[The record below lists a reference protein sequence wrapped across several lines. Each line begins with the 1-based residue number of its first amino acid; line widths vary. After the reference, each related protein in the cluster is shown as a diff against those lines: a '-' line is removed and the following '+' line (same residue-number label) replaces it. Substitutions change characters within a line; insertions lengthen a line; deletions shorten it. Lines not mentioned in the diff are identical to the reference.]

1 MGDRTGLEARR
12 TVPLIVASA
21 IIMQQIDSTA
31 LATALPSIAE
41 SFGEPALRLHSA
53 ITIYLLSLGVFLPIS
68 SWVADRFGA
77 RLVFCAA
84 IGIFALA
91 SLACAASTNLA
102 TMVLARAV
110 QGFGGA
116 LMLPVGRLI
125 LVRSV
130 TQRELVSAMILMS
143 LPSAIGPAV
152 GPLLGGFIT
161 SISSWRWIFWI
172 NLPVAALGILLT
184 LLFIKDVEP
193 GPRQRFDVPGFLLSG
208 AGIGALIL
216 ALDAASHGRYG
227 EAGGLAA
234 AGLAATWLYVRHAR
248 REPDAILDLRLFRFP
263 TFRASMLGGSLF
275 RTGFSA
281 LPFMLPLL
289 MQEVFGYSPLESGT
303 ITFVSAIGAFGMRT
317 VMKRILKRIG
327 FRRVLVWNALIAAAS
342 MAAYAGFTPGTAP
355 WLMMLV
361 IFLGGV
367 VRALQFTSINTLAFA
382 DVSAP
387 EMGHATALSQMAQR
401 VSQSLGVAFAATLLH
416 LFNGGGT
423 HLSGFAFEAA
433 FLVIAA
439 TAALSCLSFVT
450 LPPTAGD
457 VLAGRSEPPRD
468 ETAAAR

>member
-1 MGDRTGLEARR
+1 MEARK

-31 LATALPSIAE
+31 LATAIPAIAE

-53 ITIYLLSLGVFLPIS
+53 ITIYLLSLGVFLPMS

-77 RLVFCAA
+77 RRVFCAA
-84 IGIFALA
+84 IGIFTLA
-91 SLACAASTNLA
+91 SLLCAASTDLT

-130 TQRELVSAMILMS
+130 SQQELVSAMILMS
-143 LPSAIGPAV
+143 LPTAIGPAI

-161 SISSWRWIFWI
+161 GVSSWRWIFWI
-172 NLPVAALGILLT
+172 NLPVGALGILLT
-184 LLFIKDVEP
+184 LLFIKDVE
-193 GPRQRFDVPGFLLSG
+193 GGIRQRFDMRGFLLSG
-208 AGIGALIL
+208 TGIGALIL
-216 ALDAASHGRYG
+216 GLDAASHGRYG
-227 EAGGLAA
+227 EAVLLAV
-234 AGLAATWLYVRHAR
+234 AGLAATGLYVRHAAR
-248 REPDAILDLRLFRFP
+248 VPDAILDLKLFRFA
-263 TFRASMLGGSLF
+263 TFRASLLGGSLF
-275 RTGFSA
+275 RIGFAA

-289 MQEVFGYSPLESGT
+289 MQEVFGYSPLQSGA
-303 ITFVSAIGAFGMRT
+303 ITFVSAVGAFGMRT
-317 VMKRILKRIG
+317 VMRRILRRIG
-327 FRRVLVWNALIAAAS
+327 FRRVLVWNALIAAIS
-342 MAAYAGFTPGTAP
+342 MASYASFSPGTAP
-355 WLMMLV
+355 WIMMLI

-382 DVSAP
+382 DITAP

-401 VSQSLGVAFAATLLH
+401 VSQSLGVAFAAMLLH

-423 HLSGFAFEAA
+423 QLTGFAFEMA
-433 FLVIAA
+433 FLVVAL
-439 TAALSCLSFVT
+439 TSGLSCLSFVL

-457 VLAGRSEPPRD
+457 VLAGREGAMTSR
-468 ETAAAR
+468 